1 MFYRRNAEI
10 FLSLPKIA
18 KILAFAVKY
27 KASFIFCPFIR
38 IFVPNTFFFMSRLL
52 TIWNHIRRHKYLI
65 TILAFLVVIVFL
77 DENSLIQR
85 AKHKREI
92 STLNSEINRY
102 RKQYEEDTRKLKEL
116 MNNPEALEKIAREKY
131 LMKKPNEDIFI
142 FEE

>member
-1 MFYRRNAEI
+1 MRFSGKTEQKFHIY
-10 FLSLPKIA
+10 IA
-18 KILAFAVKY
+18 YNSVFVYLCRKY
-27 KASFIFCPFIR
+27 I
-38 IFVPNTFFFMSRLL
+38 FMSKLL

-65 TILAFLVVIVFL
+65 TVLAFLVIIVFL

-92 STLNSEINRY
+92 SVLNSEIARY

-131 LMKKPNEDIFI
+131 KMKKPNEDIFI